1 MAGGKRLRPLTLAV
15 LLVAMATGT
24 VQAVR
29 EWRDVRTERQ
39 VVLYV
44 SQVVRLH
51 GDRAVVVLQEERA
64 LPATGGA
71 PEARSIDDRSHAR
84 RLPVPVTMQD
94 GASIERRLQ
103 SGAPHSLAARAI
115 DALGSH
121 LVRVAIEVQPTG
133 GLSGTLVV
141 ARGMFG
147 SRELRVETAE
157 AIRLALDEGAPI
169 ETSQDLL
176 EVAGVSEEEARTLAL
191 GAARGRAPEASSL
204 PVHTF

>member
-1 MAGGKRLRPLTLAV
+1 MGA
-15 LLVAMATGT
+15 GT

-29 EWRDVRTERQ
+29 EWRALCAERH

-44 SQVVRLH
+44 AEVVRLH
-51 GDRAVVVLQEERA
+51 GDRAVVVLE
-64 LPATGGA
+64 
-71 PEARSIDDRSHAR
+71 SRSHAR
-84 RLPVPVTMQD
+84 RLPVPVTLQD
-94 GASIERRLQ
+94 GTSIERRLQ
-103 SGAPHSLAARAI
+103 PGAPHSLAARAI

-121 LVRVAIEVQPTG
+121 IVRVAIDVHPTG

-141 ARGMFG
+141 AQGIFG
-147 SRELRVETAE
+147 TRKLPVETAE

-204 PVHTF
+204 PVHSF

>member
-1 MAGGKRLRPLTLAV
+1 V
-15 LLVAMATGT
+15 LLVATGAGT
-24 VQAVR
+24 VQAIR
-29 EWRDVRTERQ
+29 EWRGPCAERQ

-44 SQVVRLH
+44 TQVVHLH
-51 GDRAVVVLQEERA
+51 GDRAVVVLQEER
-64 LPATGGA
+64 GA

-94 GASIERRLQ
+94 GASIERRLEP
-103 SGAPHSLAARAI
+103 GAPHSLAARAI

-121 LVRVAIEVQPTG
+121 LVRVAIEVHPTG

-141 ARGMFG
+141 ARGLFG

-191 GAARGRAPEASSL
+191 GAVRGRAPEAGSL

>member
-1 MAGGKRLRPLTLAV
+1 V
-15 LLVAMATGT
+15 LLVAIGAGT

-29 EWRDVRTERQ
+29 EWRAVWTERH

-44 SQVVRLH
+44 TEVVRLH
-51 GDRAVVVLQEERA
+51 GDRAVVVLQEDP
-64 LPATGGA
+64 LPAVDGA
-71 PEARSIDDRSHAR
+71 PEARSIGDRSHAR
-84 RLPVPVTMQD
+84 RLPVPVTLQD

-103 SGAPHSLAARAI
+103 PGASHSLAARAI

-121 LVRVAIEVQPTG
+121 LVRVAIEVHPTG

-141 ARGMFG
+141 ARGLFG

-169 ETSQDLL
+169 ETSEDLL